1 MLRQTLAYSC
11 GALAAGMF
19 LAFITYTFP
28 FYLSENHLPIAW
40 LAYARFFPA
49 IQPLVGILSDRSHLK
64 RAPLFLAAM
73 PLAALLLI
81 IGGLILPEPASYTLI
96 VIAMLAAAFMFN
108 MGINPYTT
116 LLADVT
122 PSEQR
127 GTVSGAAQGLGF
139 LGQVAL
145 LVGAFFLYE
154 YSPLWV
160 FALVAIA
167 LAVGFGIVAF
177 GVRETRSGENIAP
190 RRGTG
195 FGFNR
200 YILGLAQAHPDALK
214 LLGVRLLY
222 TLGIGAVLPFLAMF
236 IATEIGLNGWGDV
249 LTVFPLLREFGLE
262 KIDPQGLA
270 QMTAGVFLLATGVF
284 AFPCGW
290 LGDRIGKKFIFALGL
305 VVCGISALF
314 AASAANVVEMIG
326 YMILLGL
333 GNAAVSVLFFP
344 YLTDLISSQR
354 FGEFAGLGA
363 LVETVGLLLAF
374 SFATAFINFNF
385 FQMQLRLVFVFAALF
400 VILASVSIM
409 FVRSKPNPA
418 SP

>member
-1 MLRQTLAYSC
+1 
-11 GALAAGMF
+11 MF

-40 LAYARFFPA
+40 LASARFFPA
-49 IQPLVGILSDRSHLK
+49 MQPLVGILSDRSRLK

-73 PLAALLLI
+73 PIAALLLI
-81 IGGLILPEPASYTLI
+81 IGGLILPEPGSYTLI
-96 VIAMLAAAFMFN
+96 VIAILASAFIFN
-108 MGINPYTT
+108 LGINPYTA

-160 FALVAIA
+160 FALVAVA

-177 GVRETRSGENIAP
+177 GVRETRGADTVAP
-190 RRGTG
+190 MSVIG

-200 YILGLAQAHPDALK
+200 YVLGLVQDHPDAMK

-222 TLGIGAVLPFLAMF
+222 TLGIGALLPFLAMF

-249 LTVFPLLREFGLE
+249 LAAFPLLREYGLE

-270 QMTAGVFLLATGVF
+270 QIMAGVFLLATGVF

-290 LGDRIGKKFIFALGL
+290 LGDKIGKKIIFALGL
-305 VVCGISALF
+305 IVCGIAALF

-326 YMILLGL
+326 SMILLGL
-333 GNAAVSVLFFP
+333 GNAALTVLFFP
-344 YLTDLISSQR
+344 FLTDLISPER
-354 FGEFAGLGA
+354 HGEFAGLGA
-363 LVETVGLLLAF
+363 FVEMAGLLLAIPIA
-374 SFATAFINFNF
+374 SAFINFNF
-385 FQMQLRLVFVFAALF
+385 LQMQFRLVFVFAALF
-400 VILASVSIM
+400 VLVAFLGIM
-409 FVRSKPNPA
+409 FVRGKLPTSQK
-418 SP
+418 S